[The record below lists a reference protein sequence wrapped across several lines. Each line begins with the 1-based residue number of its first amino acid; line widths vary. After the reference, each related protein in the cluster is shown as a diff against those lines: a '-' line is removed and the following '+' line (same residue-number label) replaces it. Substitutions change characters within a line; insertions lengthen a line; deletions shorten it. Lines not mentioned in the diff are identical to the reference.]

1 MWREGPAVAPIS
13 WRTPPLTPVQGPA
26 GRVGSCT
33 LDSGLWSQ
41 MDKAKVSWLS
51 YLGIQGFL
59 FCKMGKDNT
68 PPEDS
73 VR

>member
-1 MWREGPAVAPIS
+1 MEGGASSCPDFLEDPL
-13 WRTPPLTPVQGPA
+13 LTPVQGPA